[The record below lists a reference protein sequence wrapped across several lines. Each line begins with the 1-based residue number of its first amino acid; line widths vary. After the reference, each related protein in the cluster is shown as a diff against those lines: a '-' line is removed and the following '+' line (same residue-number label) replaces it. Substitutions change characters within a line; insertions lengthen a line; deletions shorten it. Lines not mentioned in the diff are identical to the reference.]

1 MKMDEVTTRM
11 LYKTARYLWEVE
23 KELLDDV
30 SDREATASLDKK
42 LAELEHVRVAIACV
56 DAEFTRRVQ
65 DDK

>member
-11 LYKTARYLWEVE
+11 LYKAVRYLWEVE

-42 LAELEHVRVAIACV
+42 LAELEHVRVAIACI